1 MNSNLSNVRK
11 LTITSLLV
19 AVAVVG
25 STISFPV
32 GPSKMAPVQHMV
44 NVLCVVILGSYYSV
58 GAAFSASVLRL
69 LLGLGSVLAFPGSLW
84 GAFLS
89 SYLYKKTQ
97 KIHYAL
103 LGEVF
108 GTGILG
114 GLTAY
119 PISIL
124 VLGQTAGKAAFY
136 VYVIPFL
143 ISTIGGSLLAG
154 MLLYTLRTSGALAQ
168 IKHSLNQ

>member
-1 MNSNLSNVRK
+1 MNSSFSNVRK

-25 STISFPV
+25 STLSFPV
-32 GPSKMAPVQHMV
+32 GPSKCAPVQHMV
-44 NVLCVVILGSYYSV
+44 NVLCAVLLSSYYGV
-58 GAAFSASVLRL
+58 GAAFSASLLR
-69 LLGLGSVLAFPGSLW
+69 SVLAFPGSMW

-89 SYLYKKTQ
+89 SYLYQRTHN
-97 KIHYAL
+97 IMYAL

-119 PISIL
+119 PIAIL
-124 VLGQTAGKAAFY
+124 FLGQSAGQVAFY

-154 MLLYTLRTSGALAQ
+154 MLLYALRSSGALSQ
-168 IKHSLNQ
+168 IQQNL

>member
-1 MNSNLSNVRK
+1 MNSSFSNVRK

-32 GPSKMAPVQHMV
+32 GPSKCAPVQHMV
-44 NVLCVVILGSYYSV
+44 NVLCAVLLSSYYGV
-58 GAAFSASVLRL
+58 GAAFSASVLRN
-69 LLGLGSVLAFPGSLW
+69 LLGLGSVLAFPGSMW

-89 SYLYKKTQ
+89 TYLYKRTHN
-97 KIHYAL
+97 ILYAL
-103 LGEVF
+103 IGEIF

-119 PISIL
+119 PIAIL
-124 VLGQTAGKAAFY
+124 FLGQSAGQVAFY

-154 MLLYTLRTSGALAQ
+154 MLLYALRTSGALSHIEQ
-168 IKHSLNQ
+168 TLR